1 MEFRVLPQ
9 VVHGRTCF
17 CVHTCA
23 IRKRIFLSTRSLA
36 NAGWWIPEATAAVT
50 KFFLAGYP
58 SPVLRAGVGGGLIVV
73 CADTSCRRPLERTP
87 INMVPGVAFGLG
99 FGFSG
104 LPSPAHAC
112 QMGQKRAT
120 AINICN
126 CTYLVQHMHTCTHML
141 PVRRIRFI
149 LRVHNGMAVSA
160 VLVRTTSRNTT
171 NTAST
176 RSIMSL
182 ST

>member
-23 IRKRIFLSTRSLA
+23 IRKRIFLSTSSLA
-36 NAGWWIPEATAAVT
+36 NAGWWIPGATAAVT

-58 SPVLRAGVGGGLIVV
+58 SHVLRAGVGGGLIVV

-104 LPSPAHAC
+104 LPSPAHVRWGKSE
-112 QMGQKRAT
+112 QVLLIY
-120 AINICN
+120 AIAPTWYSI
-126 CTYLVQHMHTCTHML
+126 CTHAHTHA
-141 PVRRIRFI
+141 P
-149 LRVHNGMAVSA
+149 S
-160 VLVRTTSRNTT
+160 TSYTFY
-171 NTAST
+171 TAST
-176 RSIMSL
+176 
-182 ST
+182 